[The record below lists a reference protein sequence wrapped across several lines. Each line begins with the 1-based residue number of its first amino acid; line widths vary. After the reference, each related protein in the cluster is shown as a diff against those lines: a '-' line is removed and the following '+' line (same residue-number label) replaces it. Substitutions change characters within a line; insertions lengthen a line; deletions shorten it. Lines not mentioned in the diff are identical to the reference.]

1 LLLARLPLS
10 PLIQCLIQRA
20 GTAQQQVLFHF
31 PVPYSIDECVG
42 GLRLNVAFG
51 KPNKGL
57 VRQLFDG
64 CGELLQ
70 CLTTRLHPGLKL

>member
-1 LLLARLPLS
+1 L
-10 PLIQCLIQRA
+10 
-20 GTAQQQVLFHF
+20 
-31 PVPYSIDECVG
+31 G

-64 CGELLQ
+64 RFEHLQ
-70 CLTTRLHPGLKL
+70 YLTTRLHSGLKV